1 MVEIAT
7 PTTNAGFN
15 ADWASPPGDL
25 IEEVLEER
33 GWTRAELAQRLDFSA
48 KHVNELLKGRA
59 PITADTAERLER
71 VLGHDA
77 GFWLRLE
84 ANYQKDLVRLQQL
97 DELASQKDWL
107 KELPLRWMQGEGWVD
122 TCSHAGQQVS
132 ACLKF
137 FAVASIDAWRQRY
150 GQPLAVYRT
159 SKSYATQ
166 QGALASWLRRA
177 ETQAASITCRP
188 YEAKAFREA
197 LQAIRPLSCEADP
210 TVFVQQLQAL
220 AGAAGVAVVFVPAP
234 PGCRVSGATQWLSPD
249 RALIALSLRH
259 KTNDHLW
266 FTLFHEAG
274 HILKHGKKA
283 TFVDGL
289 DGVDEEHEAEAD
301 RFAADQLIPPA
312 AAQKLQGLRSE
323 QELKAAATALGI
335 APGIVVGRMQHEGW
349 LPRTHLNGL
358 KVSYHWLGDVKK
370 SHQR

>member
-1 MVEIAT
+1 MTDTLTASA
-7 PTTNAGFN
+7 PFN

-25 IEEVLEER
+25 IEEVLEDY
-33 GWTRAELAQRLDFSA
+33 GWTRAELAQRLAFSA

-59 PITADTAERLER
+59 SITADTAERLER

-84 ANYQKDLVRLQQL
+84 ANYQQDLVRLQQL
-97 DELASQKDWL
+97 DQLATQKDWL
-107 KELPLRWMQGEGWVD
+107 KELPLGWMQKQGWVV
-122 TCSHAGQQVS
+122 TCSHKGQQVA

-137 FAVASIDAWRQRY
+137 FAVASVDAWRQRY
-150 GQPLAVYRT
+150 VQPLAVYRT
-159 SKSYATQ
+159 SKSFTTE
-166 QGALASWLRRA
+166 QGALASWLRRS
-177 ETQAASITCRP
+177 EMQAAAIHCRP
-188 YEAKAFREA
+188 YDAKAFRAA
-197 LQAIRPLSCEADP
+197 LSEMRCLSCETNP
-210 TVFVQQLQAL
+210 SVFVPKLQSL
-220 AGAAGVAVVFVPAP
+220 AAAAGVAVVFIPAP
-234 PGCRVSGATQWLSPD
+234 PRCRVSGATQWLSPD

-289 DGVDEEHEAEAD
+289 DHVDEKQEEEAN

-323 QELKAAATALGI
+323 QDVRAAAEALGI
-335 APGIVVGRMQHEGW
+335 APGIVVGRMQHEKW

-358 KVSYHWLGDVKK
+358 KVSYRWPEEQSDG
-370 SHQR
+370 

>member
-1 MVEIAT
+1 MVEIITAT
-7 PTTNAGFN
+7 NTASFN

-33 GWTRAELAQRLDFSA
+33 GWSRAELAQRLAFSA

-71 VLGHDA
+71 VLGHGA

-84 ANYQKDLVRLQQL
+84 ANYQQDLVRLQQL
-97 DELASQKDWL
+97 DQLASQEDWL
-107 KELPLRWMQGEGWVD
+107 KELPLRWMQHQGWVE
-122 TCSHAGQQVS
+122 TCSHAGQQVA

-137 FAVASIDAWRQRY
+137 FAVASIEAWRVRY
-150 GQPLAVYRT
+150 GQPLSVYRT
-159 SKSYATQ
+159 SKNYAKE

-177 ETQAASITCRP
+177 ETDAGSIACRP
-188 YEAKAFREA
+188 YEAKAFRAA
-197 LQAIRPLSCEADP
+197 LQKIRPLSCIADP
-210 TVFVQQLQAL
+210 TVFVPRLQAL
-220 AGAAGVAVVFVPAP
+220 AGAAGVAVVLVPAP
-234 PGCRVSGATQWLSPD
+234 PKCRVSGATRWLSPD

-259 KTNDHLW
+259 KSNDHLW

-289 DGVDEEHEAEAD
+289 NGVDEVHEAEAD

-312 AAQKLQGLRSE
+312 EVSKLQGLSSE
-323 QELKAAATALGI
+323 QELKAAARALGI
-335 APGIVVGRMQHEGW
+335 APGIVVGRLQHEGW
-349 LPRTHLNGL
+349 LPQTHLNGL
-358 KVSYHWLGDVKK
+358 KVSYHWPQEEGND
-370 SHQR
+370 

>member
-1 MVEIAT
+1 MTDT
-7 PTTNAGFN
+7 PTATASFN
-15 ADWASPPGDL
+15 ADWASPPGEL
-25 IEEVLEER
+25 IEEVLEEY
-33 GWTRAELAQRLDFSA
+33 GWTRAELAQRLAFSA

-59 PITADTAERLER
+59 TITADTAERLER

-84 ANYQKDLVRLQQL
+84 ANYQQDLVRLQHLDQL
-97 DELASQKDWL
+97 AGQKGWL
-107 KELPLRWMQGEGWVD
+107 KELPLRWLQNQGWVE
-122 TCSHAGQQVS
+122 TCSHKGQQVA

-137 FAVASIDAWRQRY
+137 FAVASVDAWRQRY
-150 GQPLAVYRT
+150 EQPLAVYRT
-159 SKSYATQ
+159 SKSFTTE
-166 QGALASWLRRA
+166 QGALASWLRRS
-177 ETQAASITCRP
+177 ETQAAAIPCRP
-188 YEAKAFREA
+188 YDAKAFRTS
-197 LQAIRPLSCEADP
+197 LQEMRRLSCEQDP
-210 TVFVQQLQAL
+210 SVLVPQLQGL
-220 AGAAGVAVVFVPAP
+220 AAAAGVAVVFVPAP
-234 PGCRVSGATQWLSPD
+234 PKCRVSGATQWLSPE

-312 AAQKLQGLRSE
+312 AAQTLQGLRSE
-323 QELKAAATALGI
+323 QEVMAAAETLGI

-358 KVSYHWLGDVKK
+358 KLSYRWPQEE
-370 SHQR
+370 SHG